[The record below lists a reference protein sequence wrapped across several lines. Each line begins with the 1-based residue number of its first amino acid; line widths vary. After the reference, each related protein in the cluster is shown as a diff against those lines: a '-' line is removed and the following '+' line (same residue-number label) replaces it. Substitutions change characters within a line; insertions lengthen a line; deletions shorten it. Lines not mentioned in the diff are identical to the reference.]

1 MNGRLAFNLLLLA
14 AAGYFVWSAMSFEPQ
29 ARQIP
34 LLVGVMVLVLQGIVT
49 VRAAFAT
56 DSREVADGGEH
67 GPPRA
72 DEGRRVAAACGWMVL
87 FFALFAVIGTLAAT
101 FLFILS
107 FLLGQ
112 RDVPWW
118 KALAIAAVMAGAI
131 WLLFARLMKFE
142 LYPGVLFGGALPPL

>member
-14 AAGYFVWSAMSFEPQ
+14 AAGYFVWSAVGFEAQ

-34 LLVGVMVLVLQGIVT
+34 LLVGVLVLVLQTIVT
-49 VRAAFAT
+49 VRAALAT
-56 DSREVADGGEH
+56 NSVEVAEEGEH
-67 GPPRA
+67 GPPPA
-72 DEGRRVAAACGWMVL
+72 DEGRRVATACGWMLL
-87 FFALFAVIGTLAAT
+87 FFAMFAVLGTLSAT
-101 FLFILS
+101 FLFILL
-107 FLLGQ
+107 FLIGQ

-118 KALAIAAVMAGAI
+118 TSLGIAAVMSGAI